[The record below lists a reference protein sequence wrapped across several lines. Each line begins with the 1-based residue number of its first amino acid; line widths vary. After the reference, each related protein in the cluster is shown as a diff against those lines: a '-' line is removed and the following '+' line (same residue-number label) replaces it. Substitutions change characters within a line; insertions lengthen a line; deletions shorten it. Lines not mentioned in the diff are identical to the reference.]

1 MDGFTAVHLKHIG
14 VPFKISQLKHP
25 WFGIQSLT
33 VSHSHKTKRNYLR
46 KCPIRWLELCPLY
59 VTHYLG
65 GRLARVLC
73 TAQDLE
79 THSQVAFY
87 REKGESWGVL
97 SRYIQH
103 HQCVGLDR
111 VLLAGERK
119 IMHLCVHKMS
129 INFMRVSMDCVGQ
142 GKA

>member
-1 MDGFTAVHLKHIG
+1 MVPLCVDGFTAVHLKHIG

-33 VSHSHKTKRNYLR
+33 VSHSHKSKRNNLR
-46 KCPIRWLELCPLY
+46 KCLIRWLELCPLY
-59 VTHYLG
+59 VTHYVG

-87 REKGESWGVL
+87 REKGESRDYFLDIFSIISVWGW
-97 SRYIQH
+97 IE
-103 HQCVGLDR
+103 C
-111 VLLAGERK
+111 
-119 IMHLCVHKMS
+119 
-129 INFMRVSMDCVGQ
+129 
-142 GKA
+142 